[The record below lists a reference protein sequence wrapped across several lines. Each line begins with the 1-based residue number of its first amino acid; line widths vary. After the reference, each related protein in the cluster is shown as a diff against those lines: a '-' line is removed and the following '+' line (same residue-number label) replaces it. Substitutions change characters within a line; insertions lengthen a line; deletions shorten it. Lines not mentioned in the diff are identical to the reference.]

1 MTDTAIVILV
11 PEAEPLI
18 GAHRRAHTTEGAHG
32 MGAHVT
38 LLYPFVAA
46 AELDMRVLDV
56 ASEALAP
63 FESFDF
69 SLAAAT
75 RFPENARVLCL
86 RPESDDRFRAMTA
99 ALVAAFPEHEPYGG
113 RYADPV
119 PHMTVAIGDDA
130 VLDSIERELTPSLP
144 LAARATSA
152 VVMHRPGG
160 GAWRIYVELPFL

>member
-1 MTDTAIVILV
+1 MTDSAIVMLV

-18 GAHRRAHTTEGAHG
+18 GAHRSAHTEEGAHG

-46 AELDMRVLDV
+46 AELDMRVLDL

-75 RFPENARVLCL
+75 RFPANPRVLCL
-86 RPESDDRFRAMTA
+86 RPEPDDGLRAMTA

-113 RYADPV
+113 KYADPV
-119 PHMTVAIGDDA
+119 PHMTVAIGENG
-130 VLDSIERELTPSLP
+130 VLDGIERELAPSLP
-144 LAARATSA
+144 LAARASSA
-152 VVMHRPGG
+152 VVMHRPTGSD
-160 GAWRIYVELPFL
+160 WRIYVELPFL